1 MDTPCIISIQV
12 GKPRIFGVENASD
25 PLDKPWLTGFLKAPV
40 EGKVWLDRCNL
51 FGDGQADLKNHGGH
65 EKAVLAY
72 SVDHYPDWRIEL
84 NHRELPYGAFG
95 ENFTIEGLAE
105 KSVCIGDTYVA
116 GDVRLQVSQPRQPCW
131 KISRRWQIK
140 DLAERVQSTGRTG
153 WYFRVLKEG
162 FVERGLHMV
171 LLERPFPQW
180 TVARANEIMQH
191 RYKDRYVAAELASC
205 FLLSSN
211 WRVILSTKR
220 HQEIIKKGLK
230 RFVECLKK
238 FS

>member
-1 MDTPCIISIQV
+1 M
-12 GKPRIFGVENASD
+12 
-25 PLDKPWLTGFLKAPV
+25 

-140 DLAERVQSTGRTG
+140 DLAEEYNPQG
-153 WYFRVLKEG
+153 VLDGIFGYSRKALLSEG
-162 FVERGLHMV
+162 FIWYSLNDHFLSGLLPVQMK
-171 LLERPFPQW
+171 LC
-180 TVARANEIMQH
+180 NI
-191 RYKDRYVAAELASC
+191 
-205 FLLSSN
+205 
-211 WRVILSTKR
+211 VIK
-220 HQEIIKKGLK
+220 IDM
-230 RFVECLKK
+230 
-238 FS
+238 